1 MERGTTGGVTSP
13 ILRDFPD
20 AFESERLLIRA
31 PRPGDGA
38 VVHEAIQESL
48 SELLPW
54 MPWAHEPQS
63 VDASEAHARQAHADF
78 LARRDLPLFLFRRD
92 DGTFVGG
99 SGLHGFD
106 WSVPS
111 FAIGYWVRTSMV
123 GQGFATEAAARIS
136 DFAFDELAAERV
148 EIWCD
153 AKNERSAAVARR
165 AGFAFEARL
174 QRNRRNTSGE
184 LTDSLCFVRLREHR

>member
-1 MERGTTGGVTSP
+1 VTSP

-20 AFESERLLIRA
+20 VFESERLLIRT

-48 SELLPW
+48 AELLPW

-63 VDASEAHARQAHADF
+63 VDASEAYAREAYTNF
-78 LARRDLPLFLFRRD
+78 LARRDLPLFLFLRER
-92 DGTFVGG
+92 GTFVGG
-99 SGLHGFD
+99 SGLHRFD

-111 FAIGYWVRTSMV
+111 FEIGYWVRTSMV
-123 GQGFATEAAARIS
+123 GHGFASEAVARIA

-148 EIWCD
+148 DIWCD
-153 AKNERSAAVARR
+153 ATNERSAAVARR

-174 QRNRRNTSGE
+174 RRNRRGPAGE
-184 LTDSLCFVRLREHR
+184 LADSLCFVRLREDE